1 MIRYPVSP
9 AALRRRIDA
18 LDPDW
23 RARAETHTDRLELL
37 GRFEEAPNNTSW
49 SRIKRAF
56 VEIQHNKCAWCE
68 RKLEDAEH
76 GLIEH
81 DVDHFRPKNA
91 VRAWPPPRH
100 PTTYPFPTG
109 APLPGGYY
117 LLSYQYENYLT
128 SCKTCN
134 TILKNDGFP
143 IAGARRHPPS
153 RRVADHEAEQPLLPF
168 PLGTR
173 GPAPRSCHGAPASSE
188 RPPRADRAGHHRLL
202 RPQRA
207 RQPPP
212 GARQIDPRCLVGQ
225 PAPRSWRGRQI
236 PRPPL
241 RRRGAA
247 RELCA
252 QLPQTHQRG
261 RDPGGPPEGR
271 SGEAPLTSPRPQ
283 DQGATRPCN
292 NLSYHRD
299 KEGRGVPKGR
309 RGPTPPSTK
318 WRGSLGW

>member
-1 MIRYPVSP
+1 MIRYHVSP

-23 RARAETHTDRLELL
+23 RARAETHTDHLELL

-117 LLSYQYENYLT
+117 LLSYQYENYIT
-128 SCKTCN
+128 YCKTCN

-153 RRVADHEAEQPLLPF
+153 RRVVDHEAEQPLLPF

-173 GPAPRSCHGAPASSE
+173 GPDPEKLMRFEGVMALPRHRRGYRAQIAQVTIDFFDLNGRDNLFQERARVVIGVWLASQLPDHSQRDEYINLFCADAAPHASCARSFRKLISE
-188 RPPRADRAGHHRLL
+188 DATQAARLKDAAARLL
-202 RPQRA
+202 
-207 RQPPP
+207 
-212 GARQIDPRCLVGQ
+212 
-225 PAPRSWRGRQI
+225 
-236 PRPPL
+236 
-241 RRRGAA
+241 
-247 RELCA
+247 
-252 QLPQTHQRG
+252 
-261 RDPGGPPEGR
+261 
-271 SGEAPLTSPRPQ
+271 
-283 DQGATRPCN
+283 
-292 NLSYHRD
+292 
-299 KEGRGVPKGR
+299 
-309 RGPTPPSTK
+309 
-318 WRGSLGW
+318 